1 MASIGTWKLPRK
13 KSSGPPYFTRTQ
25 IVNTLHQVGV
35 LLTLKGANPFRTR
48 AYANASR
55 LLSGLTV
62 DLWELIISGEL
73 YELKGIG
80 KGIGSA
86 IEDTITNGVW
96 PDDWVEIFE
105 ETPAGLIEMLG
116 IPNLGPKRIKQM
128 NDELGVQTVD
138 GLLAVCEQGLVA
150 PLDGFGEKS
159 QQKIIDGIDLMRRF
173 NARRRLN
180 IGLIYGEALEHQISS
195 LKGVIQAQLAGS
207 ARRRLETIGDL
218 DIVVAI
224 NPQDLANVKT
234 QILDLP
240 GIADVK
246 GAGESK
252 ISLILESSIFSDGIS
267 ISSMDD
273 GVLEAIGGGEYKQLE
288 SSGTID
294 AQVRLVTPEVF
305 PFTLA
310 YFTGSKDH
318 NVRMRQRSL
327 DLGYKLNEFG
337 LIPLDKAGDLKGMEA
352 AQYSIKVDDESGIYE
367 ALGLAYVPPELREDT
382 GEIESAK
389 DSYGSDIWPEL
400 LSHDDLRG
408 AFHNH
413 TTSSDGEATLDEMI
427 QAAINLNWD
436 YLGISDHSQTL
447 KVANGLSPDDLI
459 AQNKLIQN
467 KNASFNEQDIDFR
480 IFHGVESDIIGD
492 GRLDYDDNI
501 LSQLDYVVASV
512 HAVQKWKAR
521 DESTNTEEMI
531 RAIEHPACKILGHP
545 TGRILQGREGY
556 EVDMHTV
563 LRSMAELNQ
572 SGNFKAV
579 ELNASPY
586 RLDLDWRLCKYA
598 KELGVPVS
606 INPDAHDI
614 RGLRDVY
621 YGVEIARKGWLSRG
635 DVLNTRG
642 VEDIIES
649 FQCD

>member
-1 MASIGTWKLPRK
+1 MASIGAWKLPPKR
-13 KSSGPPYFTRTQ
+13 SSGPPYFSRKQ
-25 IVNTLHQVGV
+25 VANVLQQVGI

-48 AYANASR
+48 AYSNASR
-55 LLSGLTV
+55 LLGGLTT
-62 DLWELIISGEL
+62 DLWELVLSGEL
-73 YELKGIG
+73 YNLKGIG

-86 IEDTITNGVW
+86 IEETVKEGNW
-96 PDDWVEIFE
+96 PSDWVDIFE

-116 IPNLGPKRIKQM
+116 IPNLGPKRIKQI
-128 NDELGVQTVD
+128 NDELDVITVD
-138 GLLAVCEQGLVA
+138 QLLDVCEQGLVS

-180 IGLIYGEALEHQISS
+180 IGLIYGEALEHKISS
-195 LKGVIQAQLAGS
+195 LNGVLKAQLAGS
-207 ARRRLETIGDL
+207 ARRRMETIGDL
-218 DIVVAI
+218 DIVVATK
-224 NPQDLANVKT
+224 PEDVDKVKS

-252 ISLILESSIFSDGIS
+252 ISLILESSIFSDGIKLN
-267 ISSMDD
+267 SMDE
-273 GVLEAIGGGEYKQLE
+273 GVLDAIGGGEYKQLE

-294 AQVRLVTPEVF
+294 AQVRIVTPEVF

-327 DLGYKLNEFG
+327 DLGFRLNEFG
-337 LIPLDKAGDLKGMEA
+337 LIPLAQAGDLKGMDA
-352 AQYSIKVDDESGIYE
+352 AKYSVMVEDESGIYD

-382 GEIESAK
+382 GEIESALNSYQ
-389 DSYGSDIWPEL
+389 DSEWPKL
-400 LSHDDLRG
+400 ITHDDLRG

-413 TTSSDGEATLDEMI
+413 TTSSDGEGTLDEMAN
-427 QAAINLNWD
+427 AAIELNWD

-447 KVANGLSPDDLI
+447 KVANGLSPSDLL
-459 AQNKLIQN
+459 AQNIDVRN
-467 KNASFNEQDIDFR
+467 KNKSYQEKGINFR
-480 IFHGVESDIIGD
+480 IFHGVESDIIGN
-492 GRLDYDDNI
+492 GKLDYEDEV
-501 LSQLDYVVASV
+501 LSKLDYVVASV
-512 HAVQKWKAR
+512 HAVQKWKSR

-556 EVDMHTV
+556 EIDLHAV
-563 LRSMAELNQ
+563 LRRMAELNLN
-572 SGNFKAV
+572 GEFKAV
-579 ELNASPY
+579 ELNSSPY

-606 INPDAHDI
+606 INPDAHDT

-621 YGVEIARKGWLSRG
+621 YGIEIGRKGWLEKS
-635 DVLNTRG
+635 DILNSKSVG
-642 VEDIIES
+642 EIS
-649 FQCD
+649 NLFGCD

>member
-1 MASIGTWKLPRK
+1 MASIGSWKLPSGR
-13 KSSGPPYFTRTQ
+13 SSGPPYFSRKQ
-25 IVNTLHQVGV
+25 VANALHQVGV

-48 AYANASR
+48 AYTNASR
-55 LLSGLTV
+55 LLGGLTV
-62 DLWELIISGEL
+62 DFWELILSGEL
-73 YELKGIG
+73 YDLKGIG

-86 IEDTITNGVW
+86 IEDTVTNGDW
-96 PDDWVEIFE
+96 PPDWVEIFE

-138 GLLAVCEQGLVA
+138 GLLEVCEQGLVA

-159 QQKIIDGIDLMRRF
+159 QKKIIDGIDLMRRF

-180 IGLIYGEALEHQISS
+180 IGLIYGEALEHKISS
-195 LKGVIQAQLAGS
+195 LKGVLKAQLAGS
-207 ARRRLETIGDL
+207 ARRRMETIGDL
-218 DIVVAI
+218 DIVVAT
-224 NPQDLANVKT
+224 NPEDVDDVKA
-234 QILDLP
+234 QILDLQ
-240 GIADVK
+240 GIADIK

-252 ISLILESSIFSDGIS
+252 ISLILESSIFSDGIT
-267 ISSMDD
+267 INSMDE

-294 AQVRLVTPEVF
+294 AQVRLVTPDVF

-327 DLGYKLNEFG
+327 DLGFKLNEFG
-337 LIPLDKAGDLKGMEA
+337 LIPLEEAGDLKGMDA
-352 AQYSIKVDDESGIYE
+352 AQFSIKVDDEAGIYK

-382 GEIESAK
+382 GEIESAQ
-389 DSYGSDIWPEL
+389 DSNNKQNWPNL
-400 LSHDDLRG
+400 VSHEDLRG

-413 TTSSDGEATLDEMI
+413 TTSSDGEGTLGEMA
-427 QAAINLNWD
+427 QAAIDLNWD

-447 KVANGLSPDDLI
+447 KVANGLSPEELLT
-459 AQNKLIQN
+459 QNLEVKGKN
-467 KNASFNEQDIDFR
+467 KYFTENKIDFR
-480 IFHGVESDIIGD
+480 IFHGVESDIIAD
-492 GRLDYDDNI
+492 GKLDYSDEV
-501 LSQLDYVVASV
+501 LSKLDYVVASV

-531 RAIEHPACKILGHP
+531 RAIEHPSCKILGHP

-556 EVDMHTV
+556 EIDLHAV
-563 LRSMAELNQ
+563 LRSMSEFNED
-572 SGNFKAV
+572 GNFKAV
-579 ELNASPY
+579 ELNSSPY

-606 INPDAHDI
+606 INPDAHDV

-621 YGVEIARKGWLSRG
+621 YGVEIARKGWLEKNDILNSRG
-635 DVLNTRG
+635 VG
-642 VEDIIES
+642 DIAKL
-649 FQCD
+649 FNCD